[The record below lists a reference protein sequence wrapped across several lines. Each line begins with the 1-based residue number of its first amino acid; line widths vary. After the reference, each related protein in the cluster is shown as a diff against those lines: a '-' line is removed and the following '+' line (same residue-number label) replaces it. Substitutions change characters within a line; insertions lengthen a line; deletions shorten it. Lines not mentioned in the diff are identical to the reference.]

1 MSKKHRRNNQGVD
14 PIAGSDEPTGE
25 DVIDT
30 LDGNEETSGEATE
43 VTQDQVPVEEAAAPQ
58 EDPNSTGPQP
68 DPDVT
73 VITPKE
79 SAKVPVSESAPAQA
93 KEKIMSADLLK
104 PKVGAGNVFAARRAA
119 NVVGGNHTVTG
130 RKVLDLLS
138 RYQAKMSVPS
148 NNREEN
154 IVRIKMLQQVL
165 NAACPQTNLD
175 LQTATDVARIVFDH
189 MMANW
194 GTVYND
200 TNIFRMGDTLKGTA
214 YDMDK
219 LVLFFE
225 AFIQMVEG
233 VQDKKRILFDD
244 GRLSK
249 VLKNP
254 NMVIAMGRIRDSINT
269 RNFGTK

>member
-1 MSKKHRRNNQGVD
+1 MGKKHRNRDQAAVN

-25 DVIDT
+25 EVLET
-30 LDGNEETSGEATE
+30 LDGNETSGDVTEPGETAEAE
-43 VTQDQVPVEEAAAPQ
+43 EAKPVEAEPAPAAEAAPAPEPQVAPQ
-58 EDPNSTGPQP
+58 EPP
-68 DPDVT
+68 
-73 VITPKE
+73 
-79 SAKVPVSESAPAQA
+79 KVPMAAPAPVKV
-93 KEKIMSADLLK
+93 KEKVMSAELLK

-119 NVVGGNHTVTG
+119 NAVSGNHTATG
-130 RKVLDLLS
+130 RKVLDLLAK
-138 RYQAKMSVPS
+138 YQARMSVPS
-148 NNREEN
+148 DSREEN
-154 IVRIKMLQQVL
+154 IMRIKMLQQVL
-165 NAACPQTNLD
+165 NTACPQANLD
-175 LQTATDVARIVFDH
+175 LQTATDIARIVFDH
-189 MMANW
+189 MMTNW

-225 AFIQMVEG
+225 AFVQMVEG
-233 VQDKKRILFDD
+233 VQDKKRVLFDD

-254 NMVIAMGRIRDSINT
+254 NMVIAMGRIRDSINA